1 MVNKILFVG
10 SFLSLGRGTKGIS
23 EKLADMLVDSPNL
36 QIVLASRYENK
47 ILRLLD
53 IVVRVFFLKYRYLH
67 ADVFSGRS
75 FFVAEVA
82 VAIAHWRSK
91 SVLLTLRGGM
101 LPKFYAT
108 HPKRVEK
115 LFRRANFIMTPSL
128 FLQAFFKERSFSI
141 EYIPN
146 GIDARLFFYDRPHVG
161 SPVRLLW
168 VRAFSSIYNPSLA
181 VKVLHYVRQKF
192 PDATLTMVGPDKG
205 LLTDVQILADRLS
218 LKEYIDIVG
227 PVANNELP
235 KYCHSHSV
243 FLNTT
248 SYESFGVA
256 VMEAA
261 ACGIPIVSTCVGE
274 IPFLWKDEEE
284 ILMVEKQDAM
294 LFAEQV
300 IRILTDDNLAEKL
313 SRNARQK
320 AEQYDWGRLLP
331 KWIELLSD

>member
-1 MVNKILFVG
+1 MF
-10 SFLSLGRGTKGIS
+10 F
-23 EKLADMLVDSPNL
+23 D
-36 QIVLASRYENK
+36 Y
-47 ILRLLD
+47 D
-53 IVVRVFFLKYRYLH
+53 IVH
-67 ADVFSGRS
+67 IDVFSGRS
-75 FFVAEVA
+75 FTIVDV
-82 VAIAHWRSK
+82 VSKIASFRK
-91 SVLLTLRGGM
+91 KKIFITLHGGM
-101 LPKFYAT
+101 LVEFYNEK
-108 HPKRVEK
+108 PDRVRDVLDRADLMLSPSTYIASFYGKVLCNEVK
-115 LFRRANFIMTPSL
+115 YLPNFISINNFPYERANIKT
-128 FLQAFFKERSFSI
+128 
-141 EYIPN
+141 
-146 GIDARLFFYDRPHVG
+146 HT
-161 SPVRLLW
+161 LLW
-168 VRAFSSIYNPSLA
+168 VRAFSAIYNPTLA
-181 VKVLHYVRQKF
+181 VKILHYVRQKF

-227 PVANNELP
+227 PVANSELP
-235 KYCHSHSV
+235 KYYHSHSV

-284 ILMVEKQDAM
+284 ILMVEKHDAM

-300 IRILTDDNLAEKL
+300 IRILTDDNLVEKL

-320 AEQYDWGRLLP
+320 AEQYDWNCILP